1 MATTSTETTTSTS
14 SRLRTFV
21 AWLLLV
27 AVTVIYLGIDHSA
40 DDGGTLVASTAVTV
54 SAVLLA
60 LVKVRIIMR
69 ELMDVRHAPPFLR
82 RLTDLLVAVIGV
94 SLLATYF
101 VGQAIA

>member
-1 MATTSTETTTSTS
+1 MATTSTSNRR
-14 SRLRTFV
+14 RLFV

-27 AVTVIYLGIDHSA
+27 AVTVVYLGIDHSA
-40 DDGGTLVASTAVTV
+40 DDGGTPAASTAVTV

-60 LVKVRIIMR
+60 LVKVRIILR
-69 ELMDVRHAPPFLR
+69 ELMDVRHAPPLLR

-101 VGQAIA
+101 VGQAVA

>member
-1 MATTSTETTTSTS
+1 VATPTPTPTSTPSG
-14 SRLRTFV
+14 LRPFV

-27 AVTVIYLGIDHSA
+27 AITVIYLGIDHSA
-40 DDGGTLVASTAVTV
+40 DDGRTLVASTAVTV

-69 ELMDVRHAPPFLR
+69 ELMDVRRAPPFLR
-82 RLTDLLVAVIGV
+82 RLTDVLVAVIGV

-101 VGQAIA
+101 VGQAVA